1 MKGNEVTQEDVA
13 QWKKEGRFPVACRLC
28 GEIWLF
34 HSEYSSPDD
43 FAGWECP
50 HCKRSRWI

>member
-13 QWKKEGRFPVACRLC
+13 QWKTEGRFPVACRLC

-34 HSEYSSPDD
+34 HSEYCSPED
-43 FAGWECP
+43 FAGSDAP
-50 HCKRSRWI
+50 